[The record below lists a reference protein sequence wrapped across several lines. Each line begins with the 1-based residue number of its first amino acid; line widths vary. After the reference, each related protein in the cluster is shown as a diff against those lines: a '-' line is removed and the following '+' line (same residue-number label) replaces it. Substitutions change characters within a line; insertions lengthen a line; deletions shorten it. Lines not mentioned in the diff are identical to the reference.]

1 MDAVDSLVGSFEI
14 VKCVLLHGAELED
27 ANLGILIRGALDNTM
42 SVLANDVLIFN
53 TFWDSS
59 MLFLKLVRATK
70 HLSIARY
77 YDMPIFAGLTTT
89 SIVALLLFV
98 L

>member
-1 MDAVDSLVGSFEI
+1 M
-14 VKCVLLHGAELED
+14 LLHGAELED